1 MAFVHKQ
8 LGIEGRFGGSL
19 RELRELRGFSRE
31 QLAEI
36 TRIHPSVIASFED
49 ERLADLT
56 DPTYAERHVRM
67 LAIALEG
74 RPGYFLQKYRQL
86 LIEQGLLSSDV
97 MRVRKTVRRRD
108 FFVVSRLVA
117 VFGFLAVA
125 AIAGGY
131 VLWQIFL
138 LQDPPSLKIISPQDG
153 AELSEP
159 HVFIQGETV
168 PNAIVNVNGERAIV
182 SSDGQFRYEFDVPRG
197 LSVITIESRR
207 RYGSPVQEI
216 RRVTYIPK
224 PPP

>member
-1 MAFVHKQ
+1 M
-8 LGIEGRFGGSL
+8 
-19 RELRELRGFSRE
+19 
-31 QLAEI
+31 
-36 TRIHPSVIASFED
+36 
-49 ERLADLT
+49 
-56 DPTYAERHVRM
+56 
-67 LAIALEG
+67 
-74 RPGYFLQKYRQL
+74 
-86 LIEQGLLSSDV
+86 
-97 MRVRKTVRRRD
+97 
-108 FFVVSRLVA
+108 
-117 VFGFLAVA
+117 
-125 AIAGGY
+125 
-131 VLWQIFL
+131 LWQIFL